1 VKADTPFCFFI
12 ITGEVDK
19 PMSQESL
26 QKLVTELDVLIRAR
40 YPLIAANTHEE
51 GRFRRVMHAVAQL
64 QNRRNQDKDLAKD
77 KEKGLYLWSRT
88 TGLRQTVGREVSEIG
103 GKLIPDTQDPISV
116 LEYIAQ
122 QDKGLF
128 VLCDYGPYLAPYG
141 QPDPLLVRRLREL
154 AWEIK
159 TRHVTVLFVEQNFPD
174 LPALEKEV
182 KTLELPLPDEREVT
196 IMLDVQMQE
205 LEGKGVPVAVDE
217 RAREQ
222 LVQALLGL
230 TETDIENVLAKAII
244 SGGGLSAAA
253 LPVVLD
259 EKQSVI
265 KGTGALTYTHPEP
278 ADNLGGYL
286 NLRRILTEAAAT
298 FTPAARAFGVEPLK
312 GLLMVGLPGCGKD
325 LTKKIASSVLGK
337 SLLDLDFG
345 SVIGEGGGIIGSSAM
360 TIKRAL
366 SIATTLKG
374 ILGISEFEKA
384 VGGLE
389 SSSRTD
395 GGETARTIAY
405 LLNWMQEQSEVF
417 VIGTANDV
425 RGLAAEQTRQGR
437 FSHIVLV
444 DLPNEE
450 DRRAIAAVHLRKRNR
465 DPAAFDLDAIAA
477 ATKEFSGAEI
487 EAAVKAGLLH
497 AFMDGGREVETRDI
511 IARARDIKPTSVVKR
526 EQVESLREWA
536 KTHMALDAGGNGLA
550 PLNAIATERALE
562 I

>member
-1 VKADTPFCFFI
+1 
-12 ITGEVDK
+12 
-19 PMSQESL
+19 MSNESL

-64 QNRRNQDKDLAKD
+64 KSHKEKD
-77 KEKGLYLWSRT
+77 KGLYLWSRT
-88 TGLRQTVGREVSEIG
+88 CGLRQTVGREVKGKDEIV
-103 GKLIPDTQDPISV
+103 IPNTQDPISV
-116 LEYIAQ
+116 LEFIAKQ
-122 QDKGLF
+122 PKGLF
-128 VLCDYGPYLAPYG
+128 VLCDFGPYLAPYG
-141 QPDPLLVRRLREL
+141 QEDSQLVRRLREL

-159 TRHVTVLFVEQNFPD
+159 ARHTTVLFVERSFPEF
-174 LPALEKEV
+174 PSLEKEV
-182 KTLELPLPDEREVT
+182 KTIELPLPDEREVT
-196 IMLDVQMQE
+196 IMLDVQMQK
-205 LEGKGVPVAVDE
+205 LEGNGVRVEVDE
-217 RAREQ
+217 RTREQ

-244 SGGGLSAAA
+244 SGAGLTAEA

-259 EKQSVI
+259 EKKSVI
-265 KGTGALTYTHPEP
+265 KGTGALNYTHAEP
-278 ADNLGGYL
+278 IDTLGGYH

-298 FTPAARAFGVEPLK
+298 FTPAARAYGVEPMK

-345 SVIGEGGGIIGSSAM
+345 SVMGEGGGVIGSSAI

-405 LLNWMQEQSEVF
+405 LLNWMQEQSDVF

-437 FSHIVLV
+437 FSHIVFV
-444 DLPNEE
+444 DLPTTE
-450 DRRAIAAVHLRKRNR
+450 DRREIFSVHLRKRKR
-465 DPAAFDLDAIAA
+465 DPKDFDLDELAD
-477 ATKEFSGAEI
+477 ATDGFSGAEI

-497 AFMDGGREVETRDI
+497 AFMDGEREVTTADI
-511 IARARDIKPTSVVKR
+511 RLRARQIQPTSVVKR
-526 EQVESLREWA
+526 EQIESLRNWA
-536 KTHMALDAGGNGLA
+536 REHMAIDAGGS
-550 PLNAIATERALE
+550 AITPIIDNTSAERALE
-562 I
+562 M